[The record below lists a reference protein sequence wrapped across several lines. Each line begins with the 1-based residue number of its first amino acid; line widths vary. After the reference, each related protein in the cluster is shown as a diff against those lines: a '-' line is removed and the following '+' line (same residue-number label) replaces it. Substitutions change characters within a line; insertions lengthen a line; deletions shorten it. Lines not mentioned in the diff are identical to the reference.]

1 MLNSPRFSIEFEFRR
16 KSRVK
21 SGKAASSSLVN
32 NPSNLGKRNLGKRNL
47 RIHFRRDRD
56 RVNGIDVIP
65 PVFPPFASI
74 KYANNYVV
82 HER

>member
-32 NPSNLGKRNLGKRNL
+32 NPSNLGKRNL
-47 RIHFRRDRD
+47 RIHFRRDRG